1 LAFLAGGVLAA
12 ASWLP
17 VFSPSDGVWPAEKA
31 SAYRQASLKIQELT
45 HELGNLPPEDLSR
58 EDAEQ
63 FRSAM
68 DNYES
73 IRAEL
78 ESAQQRHR
86 AAWGPLLRI
95 GGFFLLIA
103 SAFLYFATLRLPLRG
118 MKGVHLQRKSPDD
131 SSGQFTA

>member
-1 LAFLAGGVLAA
+1 M
-12 ASWLP
+12 
-17 VFSPSDGVWPAEKA
+17 FSPGDGVWPAEKA

-45 HELGNLPPEDLSR
+45 HELGNLSPDDVSR
-58 EDAEQ
+58 EEAEQ

-78 ESAQQRHR
+78 ESAQNRHR
-86 AAWGPLLRI
+86 AAWGPWLRI
-95 GGFFLLIA
+95 CGFFLLIA
-103 SAFLYFATLRLPLRG
+103 SAFFYFATLRFPLRG
-118 MKGVHLQRKSPDD
+118 MKGVHLHRKSPSD